1 MKRIIIIVVYV
12 TASLVANA
20 QDLNI
25 IRDLMNVGQYG
36 DALEMLEG
44 LNVVHGYKYSDDIEK
59 IGRIRNLYNDALS
72 YFTKGNYSSA
82 ITNYEQIIEIYSTL
96 SFDVDSSFIKGKI
109 SICKNAITEY
119 EKELQEKLLAEEK
132 ERAKQD
138 SIRQVKAQA
147 RQIWEK
153 TLRTNTLLGY
163 ISYLNKYP
171 DGKYVA
177 EAKNKLFQLFIASAK
192 DEYYKGNYR
201 EAVNQFYEAG
211 LYGKLSSGDDY
222 WYKLA
227 MDKMAKQQEE
237 EDYKSLMTVS
247 FPLPSR
253 LEAFLKNYPNSKYAA
268 VIRGELIE
276 GYCRIGRFD
285 DARGVIEDSPNNIIY
300 LNEEFAHDLDWWM
313 KYVKIRERKS
323 EREFKKN
330 SKKQE
335 HRFKNS
341 NVGTMLSLGGTI
353 SFAKNPNGAAFVGPR
368 LAFSIGAVYN
378 TFNLEVSISG
388 MFQRPDNV
396 FEIQLPLAIAPR
408 WNINI
413 IRDDF
418 NLYLQPEIGYDIL
431 HKGLFYAG
439 RAGFGGGW
447 GSIYFGVAYN
457 QKAVDKVQIQ
467 VGYVWSWMWNL

>member
-1 MKRIIIIVVYV
+1 M
-12 TASLVANA
+12 
-20 QDLNI
+20 
-25 IRDLMNVGQYG
+25 
-36 DALEMLEG
+36 
-44 LNVVHGYKYSDDIEK
+44 
-59 IGRIRNLYNDALS
+59 S
-72 YFTKGNYSSA
+72 YFTKEHYSSA

-96 SFDVDSSFIKGKI
+96 SFHVDSFFIRGEI
-109 SICKNAITEY
+109 SICKNARTEY

-138 SIRQVKAQA
+138 SIRQVRQVKAQE

-163 ISYLNKYP
+163 VSYLNKYP

-222 WYKLA
+222 LYKVA
-227 MDKMAKQQEE
+227 IDKMVKQQEE

-253 LEAFLKNYPNSKYAA
+253 LESFLKNYPNSKYAA
-268 VIRGELIE
+268 VIRGKLIE

-285 DARGVIEDSPNNIIY
+285 DARGIIEDSPNNIIY

-313 KYVKIRERKS
+313 KYVKILERKF

-335 HRFKNS
+335 PRFKKS
-341 NVGTMLSLGGTI
+341 NVGTMLSVGGTI

-368 LAFSIGAVYN
+368 LAFSIGDVFN

-408 WNINI
+408 WNIIQPFPHRNI
-413 IRDDF
+413 NRSLY
-418 NLYLQPEIGYDIL
+418 LYLQPEIGYDIL

-439 RAGFGGGW
+439 RAGFGGYW

-457 QKAVDKVQIQ
+457 RKAVDKVQIQ